1 MKVSIGPSIIEHLF
15 FMHSAYHSTAA
26 PTIAQRKENMDEIQD
41 MAVETN
47 NDTAEDDDLF
57 DFSDLLDESDKP
69 ADEEEET
76 NDESDVEDSE
86 EAEEKTEEAEESD
99 KEDSDPSDSEEEQD
113 QPDFLKIKFN
123 KEEISLS
130 KKQAIEAAQKGM
142 NYDKVYEGYQS
153 YQSAGP
159 LIQEI
164 NRLAEVNGMTPEEF
178 MLNLSETQSQIEINK
193 EIEALREQ
201 YPNSDDSLLEELAK
215 AHVKENSAKKTEK
228 LKNDEN
234 VRRAEIDRQIGIF
247 EKRYPNEDVT
257 KLDPEVYSLM
267 KDGCTLLEA
276 YEITMSSKQAEK
288 EKAKASREKISK
300 KNEENKKKSI
310 GRTDSGGTTN
320 SDLEMMSKELFSD

>member
-1 MKVSIGPSIIEHLF
+1 
-15 FMHSAYHSTAA
+15 MHSAYHSTAA

-69 ADEEEET
+69 AEEEEDL

-99 KEDSDPSDSEEEQD
+99 KEDSDPSDSKEEQD
-113 QPDFLKIKFN
+113 QPDFLKIKYN

-130 KKQAIEAAQKGM
+130 KKQAIEAAQKGL

-153 YQSAGP
+153 YQSASP

-201 YPNSDDSLLEELAK
+201 YPNSDESLLEELAK
-215 AHVKENSAKKTEK
+215 AHVKESSAKKTEK
-228 LKNDEN
+228 LKSDEN
-234 VRRAEIDRQIGIF
+234 ARRAEIDRQIGIF